1 MIVVINGKEF
11 ETAPGMTIADL
22 LAERELKPE
31 TVVVE
36 RNGDIV
42 PGSAFA
48 SLRLDDGDHLE
59 VLRFVGGG

>member
-1 MIVVINGKEF
+1 MIVVLNGNEF

-22 LAERELKPE
+22 LAEREIKPE
-31 TVVVE
+31 AVVVE

-42 PGSAFA
+42 PGADFA
-48 SLRLDDGDHLE
+48 STPLNDGDHLE

>member
-1 MIVVINGKEF
+1 MTVVLNGKEIEAVF
-11 ETAPGMTIADL
+11 GTTIADL
-22 LAERELKPE
+22 LAEREIKPE

-42 PGSAFA
+42 PGADFSAVA
-48 SLRLDDGDHLE
+48 LEDGDHLE

>member
-1 MIVVINGKEF
+1 MIVVLNGKEY
-11 ETAPGMTIADL
+11 ETGPGATIADL
-22 LAERELKPE
+22 LAQRGVEPA

-42 PGSAFA
+42 PGSDFA
-48 SLRLDDGDHLE
+48 SVALNDGDHLE